1 MFEKVLQQT
10 RRSVRAGK
18 VLEVQYESQQLSM
31 LINNCL
37 VIIKQTAMAQGGR
50 AASFARKGDET
61 AKRLLQADAEQK
73 RAVDAVR
80 RALKSRKI
88 AFAESSLAKLNATLR
103 RELAVADL
111 VISIGGDGTLLCA
124 SHYVR
129 DGMVIGVNSAP
140 GDSVGHFCSANRE
153 NFAERLDA
161 ILDLKWRPVELAR
174 LQVTLEGKPLQELAL
189 NDVLVA
195 HYSPAATTRYL
206 IEVGDHFEEHRSS
219 GVWISTAAGS
229 TAGIGS
235 AGGRRMPLRSRHI
248 QFLVRELYY
257 EPDREYELTR
267 GLVPPDSGVTVAS
280 KMPDGRLYIDGARAQ
295 YLFPFGARMHIEIAQ
310 ESLKLFL

>member
-1 MFEKVLQQT
+1 
-10 RRSVRAGK
+10 
-18 VLEVQYESQQLSM
+18 M

-61 AKRLLQADAEQK
+61 AKRLLHADAEQK

-88 AFAESSLAKLNATLR
+88 AFSESSLSKLNAALR
-103 RELAVADL
+103 RQLAMADL
-111 VISIGGDGTLLCA
+111 VISVGGDGTLLGA

-129 DGMVIGVNSAP
+129 GGMMIGVNSAP

-153 NFAERLDA
+153 DFAGRLDA
-161 ILDLKWRPVELAR
+161 ILSLKWRPVELAR
-174 LQVTLEGKPLQELAL
+174 LQITLDGKPLAELAL
-189 NDVLVA
+189 NDTLVA

-206 IEVGDHFEEHRSS
+206 IEIGDHFEEHRSS

-267 GLVPPDSGVTVAS
+267 GLASPDSGVTIAS

-295 YLFPFGARMHIEIAQ
+295 YLFPFGARAHFEIAQ

>member
-1 MFEKVLQQT
+1 M
-10 RRSVRAGK
+10 RRPNG
-18 VLEVQYESQQLSM
+18 
-31 LINNCL
+31 
-37 VIIKQTAMAQGGR
+37 
-50 AASFARKGDET
+50 
-61 AKRLLQADAEQK
+61 LLHADAEQK

-88 AFAESSLAKLNATLR
+88 AFEESSLARLNATLKR
-103 RELAVADL
+103 QLAAADL
-111 VISIGGDGTLLCA
+111 VISIGGDGTLLGA

-129 DGMVIGVNSAP
+129 DGMMIGVNSAP

-161 ILDLKWRPVELAR
+161 ILSLKWRPVELAR
-174 LQVTLEGKPLQELAL
+174 LQITLDGKPLAELAL
-189 NDVLVA
+189 NDVLIA
-195 HYSPAATTRYL
+195 HYCPAATTRYL

-257 EPDREYELTR
+257 EPDRKYELTR
-267 GLVPPDSGVTVAS
+267 GLVPPDSGVTIAS
-280 KMPDGRLYIDGARAQ
+280 KMTDGRLYIDGARSQ
-295 YLFPFGARMHIEIAQ
+295 YLFPFGARAHIEIAQ

>member
-1 MFEKVLQQT
+1 
-10 RRSVRAGK
+10 
-18 VLEVQYESQQLSM
+18 M

-61 AKRLLQADAEQK
+61 AKRLLRADAEQK
-73 RAVDAVR
+73 RTVDAVR

-88 AFAESSLAKLNATLR
+88 AFEESSLARLSSTLKR
-103 RELAVADL
+103 QLAEADL
-111 VISIGGDGTLLCA
+111 VISIGGDGTLLGA

-129 DGMVIGVNSAP
+129 DGMMIGVNSAP

-206 IEVGDHFEEHRSS
+206 IEVGDQVEEHRSS

-248 QFLVRELYY
+248 QFLARELYR

-267 GLVPPDSGVTVAS
+267 GLAPPGSGVTIAS

-295 YLFPFGARMHIEIAQ
+295 YQFPFGARAHIEIAQ

>member
-1 MFEKVLQQT
+1 MQ
-10 RRSVRAGK
+10 
-18 VLEVQYESQQLSM
+18 
-31 LINNCL
+31 INSCL
-37 VIIKQTAMAQGGR
+37 VIIKQTALAQGGR
-50 AASFARKGDET
+50 AATFARKGDET
-61 AKRLLQADAEQK
+61 AERLLRADGEHK
-73 RAVDAVR
+73 RAVDATR

-88 AFAESSLAKLNATLR
+88 AFAESSVVPFSAALKRQLAS
-103 RELAVADL
+103 ADL
-111 VISIGGDGTLLCA
+111 VVSVGGDGTLLCA

-153 NFAERLDA
+153 NFADRLDA
-161 ILDLKWRPVELAR
+161 IMSMKWRPVELAR
-174 LQVTLEGKPLQELAL
+174 LQVTLDGKPLAELAL
-189 NDVLVA
+189 NDVLIA

-206 IEVGDHFEEHRSS
+206 IEIGDHFEEHRSS

-267 GLVPPDSGVTVAS
+267 GLVPPDSGITIAS
-280 KMPDGRLYIDGARAQ
+280 KMPDGRLYIDGARSQ
-295 YLFPFGARMHIEIAQ
+295 YQFPFGARAHIEIAQ

>member
-1 MFEKVLQQT
+1 
-10 RRSVRAGK
+10 
-18 VLEVQYESQQLSM
+18 M

-61 AKRLLQADAEQK
+61 AKRLLHAEAEQK

-88 AFAESSLAKLNATLR
+88 AFTESSLSKLNAALKR
-103 RELAVADL
+103 QLATADL

-129 DGMVIGVNSAP
+129 EGMMIGVNSAP

-161 ILDLKWRPVELAR
+161 ILELKWRPVELAR
-174 LQVTLEGKPLQELAL
+174 LQITLDGKPLPELAL
-189 NDVLVA
+189 NDVLIA
-195 HYSPAATTRYL
+195 HYCPAATTRYL
-206 IEVGDHFEEHRSS
+206 IEIGDHFEEHRSS

-257 EPDREYELTR
+257 EPGRKYELTR
-267 GLVPPDSGVTVAS
+267 GLVPPDSGVTIAS
-280 KMPDGRLYIDGARAQ
+280 KMPDGRIYIDGARSQ
-295 YLFPFGARMHIEIAQ
+295 YLFPFGARAHIEIAQ
-310 ESLKLFL
+310 ESLRLFL

>member
-1 MFEKVLQQT
+1 MQ
-10 RRSVRAGK
+10 
-18 VLEVQYESQQLSM
+18 
-31 LINNCL
+31 INNCL

-50 AASFARKGDET
+50 AATFARKGDET
-61 AKRLLQADAEQK
+61 ADRLLRADGEHK
-73 RAVDAVR
+73 RAVDAAR

-88 AFAESSLAKLNATLR
+88 AFAESSIVQFNAALKRQLAS
-103 RELAVADL
+103 ADL
-111 VISIGGDGTLLCA
+111 VVSVGGDGTLLRA
-124 SHYVR
+124 SQFVR
-129 DGMVIGVNSAP
+129 GGMLIGVNSAP
-140 GDSVGHFCSANRE
+140 GDSVGRFCTANRE

-161 ILDLKWRPVELAR
+161 ILTLKWRPVELAR
-174 LQVTLEGKPLQELAL
+174 LRVTLDGKTLPELAL

-206 IEVGDHFEEHRSS
+206 IEVGDQVEEHRSS

-235 AGGRRMPLRSRHI
+235 AGGRRMSLRSRHI
-248 QFLVRELYY
+248 QFLARELYR
-257 EPDREYELTR
+257 EPDREYKLTR
-267 GLVPPDSGVTVAS
+267 GLAPSDSGVTIAS

-295 YLFPFGARMHIEIAQ
+295 YPFPFGARAHMEIAQ

>member
-1 MFEKVLQQT
+1 
-10 RRSVRAGK
+10 
-18 VLEVQYESQQLSM
+18 
-31 LINNCL
+31 
-37 VIIKQTAMAQGGR
+37 
-50 AASFARKGDET
+50 
-61 AKRLLQADAEQK
+61 
-73 RAVDAVR
+73 RAVDAGR

-88 AFAESSLAKLNATLR
+88 AFAENSLAKLNATLR

-206 IEVGDHFEEHRSS
+206 IEVGNHFEEHRSS

-235 AGGRRMPLRSRHI
+235 AGGRRVALRLRPI
-248 QFLVRELYY
+248 PILLGGVFYA
-257 EPDREYELTR
+257 PDREYEFT
-267 GLVPPDSGVTVAS
+267 GGPVPPDFRGTVTCEKA
-280 KMPDGRLYIDGARAQ
+280 D
-295 YLFPFGARMHIEIAQ
+295 
-310 ESLKLFL
+310 